1 MTVSN
6 EPSSSAAERV
16 FAIIDRY
23 DPAVTAELH
32 RALDG
37 KTNPPYTPM
46 RYHFGWEDESGRS
59 IEARKGK
66 LLRPALCLLA
76 CEALGGAWQEAL
88 PAAAALELLHNF
100 TLIHD
105 DVEDASEQR
114 HGRRT
119 IWSVWGEAQAINT
132 GDGMF
137 ALAYATLLRL
147 SALGHDSDRV
157 LKAVQMLD
165 TATLLLCEGQHRDL
179 ASTNAHRLSTQGY
192 LDMIEGKTAALL
204 ATSCGLGAM
213 LGGATDEDID
223 AISDFGRC
231 TGLAFQIQDDV
242 LGIWGDAAET
252 GKPASDDL
260 IAGKQSYPVVFA
272 LEHSDGSQRDDL
284 GELLAQETRDEN
296 DVAAARTILDG
307 LGVREES
314 ERKALEY
321 SDAAIASLDKLGL
334 RPKWR
339 NEFAQI
345 ATFAAQRSA

>member
-1 MTVSN
+1 MTVSKESN
-6 EPSSSAAERV
+6 ASAAQLV

-23 DPAVTAELH
+23 EPAVTAELH

-37 KTNPPYTPM
+37 KTNPSYTLM

-76 CEALGGAWQEAL
+76 CEALGGDWQEAL

-114 HGRRT
+114 HGRKT

-132 GDGMF
+132 
-137 ALAYATLLRL
+137 ATLLRL
-147 SALGHDSDRV
+147 SGLGHEPDRV
-157 LKAVQMLD
+157 LKSVQMLD
-165 TATLLLCEGQHRDL
+165 AATLLLCEGQHRDL
-179 ASTNAHRLSTQGY
+179 ASTNTHRLSTQDY

-213 LGGATDEDID
+213 LGGATEEEVD
-223 AISDFGRC
+223 AMSDFGRC

-242 LGIWGDAAET
+242 LGIWGDAVET

-260 IAGKQSYPVVFA
+260 IAGKQSYPVVFGLA
-272 LEHSDGSQRDDL
+272 HCEGSQRDKL
-284 GELLAQETRDEN
+284 VELLAQETRDES
-296 DVAAARTILDG
+296 DVAAARTILDD

-334 RPKWR
+334 QTKWR
-339 NEFAQI
+339 NELARI

>member
-1 MTVSN
+1 MTVSR
-6 EPSSSAAERV
+6 ESSARAAQPV
-16 FAIIDRY
+16 LAIIDRY
-23 DPAVTAELH
+23 EPAVMAELH

-37 KTNPPYTPM
+37 KTNPPYTLM

-76 CEALGGAWQEAL
+76 CEALGGDWQAAL

-114 HGRRT
+114 HGRKT
-119 IWSVWGEAQAINT
+119 IWAVWGEAQAINT

-157 LKAVQMLD
+157 LKSVQMLD

-213 LGGATDEDID
+213 LAGATEKDVD

-242 LGIWGDAAET
+242 LGIWGDAGET

-260 IAGKQSYPVVFA
+260 IAGKQSYPVVFGLA
-272 LEHSDGSQRDDL
+272 HCEGAQRDRL
-284 GELLAQETRDEN
+284 VELLAQETRDDN
-296 DVAAARTILDG
+296 DVAAARMILDD

-334 RPKWR
+334 QAKWR
-339 NEFAQI
+339 NELARI